1 VVPVASLR
9 HERRI
14 ATDADVVWEVIRR
27 PESIPTWF
35 PGIVSCTVEG
45 MLRLITTAN
54 GMVIPEEILSIDHAL
69 RHFAY
74 RITAPP
80 YTFHLG
86 VIDVFQIAPG
96 DSLCVYSTTALPDT
110 LALLIAGGTVGA
122 LSEIKRLAEESVV
135 VS

>member
-1 VVPVASLR
+1 VVNVASLR

-14 ATDADVVWEVIRR
+14 AATADVVWDVVRR

-45 MLRLITTAN
+45 DVRVITTAT
-54 GMVIPEEILSIDHAL
+54 GMEIPEKIMTIDSTI
-69 RHFAY
+69 RRFAY
-74 RITAPP
+74 RVTAPL

-86 VIDVFQIAPG
+86 VIDVIEIGQF
-96 DSLCVYSTTALPDT
+96 DSLCVYSTTAEPDT

-122 LSEIKRLAEESVV
+122 LEEIQRLAEAVKG
-135 VS
+135 

>member
-1 VVPVASLR
+1 VASLR

-14 ATDADVVWEVIRR
+14 AASADKVWDVVRR
-27 PESIPTWF
+27 PESIPEWF

-45 MLRLITTAN
+45 NLRVITTAI
-54 GMVIPEEILSIDHAL
+54 GLEIPEEILAIDDTL

-74 RITAPP
+74 RITAAP
-80 YTFHLG
+80 YSFHLG
-86 VIDVFQIAPG
+86 VIDVFAIAAN

-122 LSEIKRLAEESVV
+122 LDEIQRRAESTAVA
-135 VS
+135 S